1 VLDTMNLSF
10 RTRYWDDP
18 DARAAFIAFI
28 KTIHNVDF
36 TEWNAAGYWDEDYV
50 PFSYFSGDRL
60 VANACIY
67 TMQAIVHGEPC
78 RIAQVSGV
86 GTVPEY
92 RLKGLNRRLHETALR
107 WALAEHRF
115 AFLFAD
121 DDAMPFY
128 AKVGFRRVAD
138 HAPFVRLQGTSPRR
152 GLEVMDLQ
160 SRVELDSLYDLAC
173 ARSPVSGVFANM
185 NPKLVMYHALYTL
198 RAHAYRIRD
207 LGAVVFMR
215 RAGAKTTVY
224 DVLARDLP
232 QFEALYPYLSS
243 GGAEEFEFRFPTD
256 RLGLAGVGLRQIKS
270 NAHVIGADALD
281 HWVFPFT
288 AHA

>member
-1 VLDTMNLSF
+1 MKLSF

-18 DARAAFIAFI
+18 NARAAFIAFI

-36 TEWNAAGYWDEDYV
+36 TEWEAAGYWDEDYV
-50 PFSYFSGDRL
+50 PFSYFAGDRL
-60 VANACIY
+60 VANVCIY

-128 AKVGFRRVAD
+128 AKVGFRPVAD
-138 HAPFVRLQGTSPRR
+138 HAPFVRLPGTAPRR
-152 GLEVMDLQ
+152 GLEKIDLR
-160 SRVELDSLYDLAC
+160 SRAERDALYDLAC
-173 ARSPVSGVFANM
+173 GRSPVSTVLANM

-198 RAHAYRIRD
+198 HGNAYRIRD
-207 LGAVVFMR
+207 LGAVVFVQR
-215 RAGAKTTVY
+215 DGVKTIVY
-224 DVLARDLP
+224 DVLARELP
-232 QFEALYPYLSS
+232 DFDSLYPYLSS
-243 GGAEEFEFRFPTD
+243 GRPEEFEFRFPTD
-256 RLGLAGVGLRQIKS
+256 RLGLAAVGLRQIKS
-270 NAHVIGADALD
+270 NAHVIGAEARD